1 MIPKLQ
7 DNPNVL
13 KDFKD
18 LQKRI
23 SAVTDPQLQ
32 QTLTEMFLKLKG
44 AVRHLDQQHESL
56 FVSYRLPV
64 DAGETRDSLK
74 KIRKTLEDKLK
85 AWEKYQA

>member
-13 KDFKD
+13 ND
-18 LQKRI
+18 LKNLQQRI
-23 SAVTDPQLQ
+23 TAVTDKQLQ
-32 QTLTEMFLKLKG
+32 ETLTDLFLKLKG

-56 FVSYRLPV
+56 FLSHRLPV
-64 DAGETRDSLK
+64 DANDTRDNLK
-74 KIRKTLEDKLK
+74 KIRKSIEDKLR